1 MRKAES
7 AAGAGAGSDKGAGAR
22 SVPPGL
28 GLGCWEFSDIGTGQP
43 RDEESIQTIRAARDR
58 GIVHFDT
65 AQSYGDGHSESIVGA
80 ALEGVAGAFVASKSH
95 VTDKQGAIRTVTTS
109 LKRLRKDSLDL
120 FYIHWPRKG
129 VDLRPM
135 MEGLE
140 ELRSRS
146 VIRLIGVSNFSVA
159 DMESVSQA
167 GRIDV
172 HQLCYNL
179 LWRFPE
185 RSVIPYCVA
194 HTISIVTYSTIAQGL
209 LSDQARSPERFSK
222 GDARAATVY
231 YRPDVWPRVRESV
244 SAMQRAARQAG
255 LPLSTLAIRWVLSRP
270 GITSVLVG
278 GRSLAQVESN
288 IRAASSAISSDAET
302 RLTALSE
309 EAWRQMPDV
318 GNIFLYYP

>member
-1 MRKAES
+1 MRGAES
-7 AAGAGAGSDKGAGAR
+7 AAGPPVGAW

-43 RDEESIQTIRAARDR
+43 PDEESVRTIRAARDL
-58 GIVHFDT
+58 GITHFDT
-65 AQSYGDGHSESIVGA
+65 AQSYGDGHSERVVGA
-80 ALEGVAGAFVASKSH
+80 ALEGVAGAFMASKSH
-95 VTDKQGAIRTVTTS
+95 VTDRRGALGTVAAS
-109 LKRLRKDSLDL
+109 LKRLRRDSIDL

-140 ELRSRS
+140 DLRSRG
-146 VIRLIGVSNFSVA
+146 VVRLIGVSNFSVA
-159 DMESVSQA
+159 DMENASQA

-185 RSVIPYCVA
+185 RDVIPYCRA
-194 HTISIVTYSTIAQGL
+194 HKISVVTYSTVAQGL
-209 LSDQARSPERFSK
+209 LTDQPRSPERFQK
-222 GDARAATVY
+222 GDERAATVY
-231 YRPDVWPRVRESV
+231 YRPDVWPRVQESV
-244 SAMQRAARQAG
+244 RAMQAAARQAG
-255 LPLSTLAIRWVLSRP
+255 QPLSTLAIRWVLSRP

-288 IRAASSAISSDAET
+288 IRAASAAIAPDAEK

-309 EAWRQMPDV
+309 EAGTHMPDV